1 MNSALTALIGADIF
15 DGATRVSRHALVLE
29 GAHVAQIVPEGED
42 LADMNVVHLNG
53 GLLCPGFVDLQVNG
67 GGGVMLNDDQSVDT
81 LRVMAEAHAGLGAT
95 SILPTLITDTPDRT
109 DRAIAAVIAAIE
121 EGVDGIIGLHLEGP
135 HLSVPRKGAHDP
147 TLIRTMDDADINRL
161 LDAVKRLPMLKITV
175 APETVTPNQIATLS
189 RAGVVVSLGHSN
201 APYAVCEAAAKAGA
215 KCVTHLFNAMSQ
227 LGNRE
232 PGVVGA
238 ALTLGGLSAGL
249 IADGVHVHP
258 ASVRLAMAAKR
269 GPGQMF
275 LVSDAMAVAG
285 SDDTEFELNGRR
297 VIRVE
302 HRLTLEDGTLAGAD
316 LDLLTAVRNMVAWGA
331 ASEDE
336 ALEMA
341 TSRPATLC
349 PNGSVLGRLSV
360 GSKADVLHI
369 TSGQNKC
376 SAIWQSGRRLV

>member
-81 LRVMAEAHAGLGAT
+81 LRVMAAAHAGLGAT

-175 APETVTPNQIATLS
+175 APETVTPDQIATLS

-232 PGVVGA
+232 PGLVGA

-316 LDLLTAVRNMVAWGA
+316 LDLLTAVRNMVAWEA

-336 ALEMA
+336 ALAMA

-349 PNGSVLGRLSV
+349 PNGAVLGRLSV

-369 TSGQNKC
+369 TSGLTKC